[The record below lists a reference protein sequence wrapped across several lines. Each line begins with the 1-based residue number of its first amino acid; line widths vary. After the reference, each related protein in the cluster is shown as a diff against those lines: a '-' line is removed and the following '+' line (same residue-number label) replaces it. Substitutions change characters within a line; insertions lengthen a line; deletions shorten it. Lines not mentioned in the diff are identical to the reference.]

1 MLKTIRK
8 YISQHKLLSPHA
20 TQLVALSGGAD
31 SVCLLL
37 ALKQL
42 GYDVHAVHCNF
53 RLRGDESQRDENFCV
68 ALCKGQNIP
77 LHRTHFDTRAY
88 AELHHVSIE
97 MAARNLRYDYFEQLR
112 QAIRAENIVVAHHRD
127 DNVETVL
134 LNLLRGT
141 GITGLCGIRPRN
153 SNIVRPLLCVTR
165 RQIEQWLAQQGQTYI
180 TDSTN
185 LVPDVKRNRLRLQ
198 VIPLLKQINPALDD
212 SIQQTIDNLTEAETV
227 LDDAIQKSIGQV
239 TEKNTDTPQAT
250 AQNHTGTPQPVT
262 QDLTIIS
269 ISELKKQVSPE
280 QVLYAILSDKG
291 FNGKQIREISN
302 AVDAPVGKMWQ
313 SATHTLTKDR
323 GTLLLGL
330 TPPQHSDNPTVLT
343 VPMAPIVITGN
354 NRKITIETCPADKL
368 DLRHS
373 PVSITV
379 QADALRFPITLR
391 YAQPGDAFRPYG
403 MKGRKLV
410 SDYLTDR
417 KRNYFQRAAQL
428 VLVDANGNIIWLVGE
443 RIADQ
448 VAVKDHN
455 AKMYTIKLE
464 GK

>member
-1 MLKTIRK
+1 MLQTIRK
-8 YISQHKLLSPHA
+8 YISQHNLLSPDA

-37 ALKQL
+37 VLKQL

-53 RLRGDESQRDENFCV
+53 RLRGDESQRDEDFCA
-68 ALCKGQNIP
+68 ALCNGQNIP

-97 MAARNLRYDYFEQLR
+97 MAARKLRYAYFEQLR
-112 QAIRAENIVVAHHRD
+112 QAIGAENIVVAHHRD

-153 SNIVRPLLCVTR
+153 ANIVRPLLCVTR
-165 RQIEQWLAQQGQTYI
+165 RQIEQWLARQGQPYI

-185 LVPDVKRNRLRLQ
+185 LVPDIKRNRLRLQ
-198 VIPLLKQINPALDD
+198 IIPILKQINPALDD

-227 LDDAIQKSIGQV
+227 LDDAINKSIGQV
-239 TEKNTDTPQAT
+239 TIKHE
-250 AQNHTGTPQPVT
+250 GTPQT
-262 QDLTIIS
+262 ATRDLTIIS
-269 ISELKKQVSPE
+269 IQELKKQVSPE
-280 QVLYAILSDKG
+280 QILYAILSDKG
-291 FNGKQIREISN
+291 FNGKQIREISK
-302 AVDAPVGKMWQ
+302 ALDAPVGKLWQ
-313 SATHTLTKDR
+313 SATHTLAKDR
-323 GTLLLGL
+323 GTLLLGV
-330 TPPQHSDNPTVLT
+330 TPPQHSDNPIVLT
-343 VPMAPIVITGN
+343 VPMAPVVITGN

-368 DLRHS
+368 DLSHS
-373 PVSITV
+373 PRRITV
-379 QADALRFPITLR
+379 QADALRFPLTLR
-391 YAQPGDAFRPYG
+391 YALPGDAFRPFG

-428 VLVDANGNIIWLVGE
+428 VLADANDNIIWLVGE

-448 VAVKDHN
+448 VAVKDPN
-455 AKMYTIKLE
+455 ATMYTIKLDE
-464 GK
+464 KI

>member
-1 MLKTIRK
+1 MLQTIRK
-8 YISQHKLLSPHA
+8 YISQHNLLSPDA

-37 ALKQL
+37 VLKQL

-53 RLRGDESQRDENFCV
+53 RLRGDESRRDEDFCA
-68 ALCKGQNIP
+68 ALCNGQNIP

-112 QAIRAENIVVAHHRD
+112 QAIGAENIVVAHHRD

-153 SNIVRPLLCVTR
+153 ARIVRPLLCVTR
-165 RQIEQWLAQQGQTYI
+165 RQIEQWLARQGQPYI

-212 SIQQTIDNLTEAETV
+212 SIQQTVDNLTEAETI
-227 LDDAIQKSIGQV
+227 LDDAINKSIQQV
-239 TEKNTDTPQAT
+239 TAIHE
-250 AQNHTGTPQPVT
+250 GTPQTAP
-262 QDLTIIS
+262 QDLTVIS
-269 ISELKKQVSPE
+269 ISELKQQVSPE
-280 QVLYAILSDKG
+280 QVLYALLHDKG
-291 FNGKQIREISN
+291 FNGKQIREISK
-302 AVDAPVGKMWQ
+302 ALDAPVGKLWQ
-313 SATHTLTKDR
+313 SATHTLAKDR
-323 GTLLLGL
+323 GSLLLGL

-343 VPMAPIVITGN
+343 VPMAPIIITGD

-373 PVSITV
+373 PASITV
-379 QADALRFPITLR
+379 QADALRFPLTLR
-391 YAQPGDAFRPYG
+391 YALPGDAFRPFG

-428 VLVDANGNIIWLVGE
+428 VLADADGTVIWLVGE
-443 RIADQ
+443 RMADQ
-448 VAVKDHN
+448 VAVKDPQ
-455 AKMYTIKLE
+455 ATMYTIKLE
-464 GK
+464 DII